1 MVKYATPNYMKI
13 LLLLISLVITSL
25 TFAQAHWQV
34 PQYDEI
40 KKVITAENSDNN
52 YDKLL
57 RRFNDLDTTLSDE
70 HYFVLYYGQYFQ
82 DSYKPSN
89 SGNNLIKKMGRS
101 VDEKSYLT
109 FKDSLIATKH
119 LYPFD
124 LRALSMGSVLAHRF
138 ADNEF
143 ATKLDRQLIGILKS
157 IFSTGDG
164 KSLETALH
172 VLNVSDEYVVCDILN
187 VSVTGQRTVKN
198 CDFLTTENTH
208 VFEKGIYFNI
218 EKIFEGYAKLF
229 GKKDNP

>member
-1 MVKYATPNYMKI
+1 
-13 LLLLISLVITSL
+13 
-25 TFAQAHWQV
+25 
-34 PQYDEI
+34 
-40 KKVITAENSDNN
+40 
-52 YDKLL
+52 
-57 RRFNDLDTTLSDE
+57 
-70 HYFVLYYGQYFQ
+70 
-82 DSYKPSN
+82 
-89 SGNNLIKKMGRS
+89 
-101 VDEKSYLT
+101 
-109 FKDSLIATKH
+109 
-119 LYPFD
+119 
-124 LRALSMGSVLAHRF
+124 
-138 ADNEF
+138 
-143 ATKLDRQLIGILKS
+143 LDRQLIVILKS